1 MTVLTVS
8 SGLFLVL
15 IFHIGLFLDSLF
27 VCDLR
32 SGQLNLYFVFVQQ
45 SAYHDIQ
52 MLVAHTIEQG
62 LTVFCI
68 IYYFD
73 GQILMGH
80 LLQLPGR
87 SYPRPLILRLIPHI
101 GIRSGISTCHID
113 GRGLGRET
121 VAGSRCSQFRQ
132 CSDISGM
139 QFADFNGLIALQYID
154 FADLFLNVT
163 VYVVQQVVG
172 LKYTG
177 VYLDQRVFSDERIHY
192 GLPDIGGF
200 CLGEIVIR
208 MVNLIGL

>member
-1 MTVLTVS
+1 MS
-8 SGLFLVL
+8 
-15 IFHIGLFLDSLF
+15 
-27 VCDLR
+27 
-32 SGQLNLYFVFVQQ
+32 
-45 SAYHDIQ
+45 
-52 MLVAHTIEQG
+52 
-62 LTVFCI
+62 
-68 IYYFD
+68 
-73 GQILMGH
+73 H
-80 LLQLPGR
+80 LLQCLG
-87 SYPRPLILRLIPHI
+87 YLIHIRLVLRLIPHVGI
-101 GIRSGISTCHID
+101 GSGNIELAVFNSRC
-113 GRGLGRET
+113 LGRET

-192 GLPDIGGF
+192 GLPDIGRF
-200 CLGEIVIR
+200 CLGEIIIR